1 MRIMVGPRCLLASLL
16 LSAFTA
22 IPTHAATDTL
32 PWVNAGSLSPYTVE
46 LAIDGRIV
54 STQLPAMIDN
64 HGAPYLRAVDM
75 LSVGLP
81 IALQEQVLVDGYPYL
96 PLRALDDYRVTAQ
109 TDLRRISLTSS
120 KAIATRESLAEE
132 SAPFQGPRKPIPPG
146 SDDIRKVTVRVIV
159 DQREIDRE
167 IVLLQQKDRWLIALD
182 TLQLLGLPPPDLAP
196 LSIDAQQYLVI
207 DTLWPYELTIDP
219 QWQLLSIDTRA
230 KQKVDHVEE
239 TWVALHVNESRQ
251 PRLIKA
257 FTDTQ
262 QRFYLNEETLRDSK
276 LHRPAASQAGE
287 ALYAVNDMPHVIP
300 VFDPKRQSLALYAGA
315 NAFYPNRLSGNEAQL
330 VEPDFDQQGALLNY
344 SLFGSHSDG
353 DSRLSGQFELGA
365 FLGRGFLSSQYLVK
379 DIGDEERKSIRLE
392 SNLRIDWPEQMR
404 SLTVGDTL
412 NDAGAWGRPARFG
425 GLKWGTNFSTQPG
438 FITFPTEII
447 AGNSVVPSTVDIFV
461 DNARRSS
468 ANVEPGP
475 FAITDV
481 PIVTGAGE
489 MRVVTRDL
497 FGRET
502 VVTRPFYASSRLLKP
517 GLHEYSYELGVLR
530 QNFTRQSNEYA
541 TGFASGTH
549 RYGFNSWF
557 TGELRAEF
565 SADQRALGTA
575 ANLVWPAVA
584 EFDVALA
591 ASTTPDGDNGELASI
606 GVRRQAR
613 RVSFGAMAT
622 WRSEDFAQLGTD
634 TTRAPD
640 ALESTAFAAVGLGRA
655 GSLSISH
662 VQRKRRDD
670 EDTEF
675 ATLQYSISLS
685 HNAHF
690 RLSYLEPLDGSLE
703 RNASASI
710 SLPFG
715 QRSSAMVS
723 SRSQSSESTH
733 RAEFRRN
740 LPAGNGFGYQLSAES
755 GERDRFEAGSR
766 WRNPFGLLSAQAA
779 QLDSLREYRAAFDG
793 GIALLDRRPY
803 FSQRLDQSFAL
814 VEVPD
819 MEDVSIYRDNQLLA
833 KTNRNGKAIVPGLR
847 DYQKNRIR
855 LGDAMLPL
863 DIEVASLERTTVPAY
878 RQGVK
883 LNFTIKHSHWVG
895 FRLFD
900 STGKPVPSGARFL
913 NAASGQQ
920 SSIGMD
926 GQGYIETGAG
936 EHTMQ
941 AWWRGNHCRFTLSI
955 PESSEAVTELGELQC
970 R

>member
-1 MRIMVGPRCLLASLL
+1 MVRSRWLLSPLL
-16 LSAFTA
+16 LLFSSFTA
-22 IPTHAATDTL
+22 IFTHAASDTL
-32 PWVNAGSLSPYTVE
+32 PWVNARSLSAHTIE
-46 LAIDGRIV
+46 LLVNGRIV
-54 STQLPAMIDN
+54 STQLPAMIDDQGN
-64 HGAPYLRAVDM
+64 PYLRAVDM

-81 IALQEQVLVDGYPYL
+81 IALQEQVLVDGYPFL
-96 PLRALDDYRVTAQ
+96 PLRNLDGYRVDAQ
-109 TDLRRISLTSS
+109 VGQHRISLTSS
-120 KAIATRESLAEE
+120 KSITDDKLLAEE
-132 SAPFQGPRKPIPPG
+132 SAPFQGPRKPIPRG

-159 DQREIDRE
+159 NQHEIDRK
-167 IVLLQQKDRWLIALD
+167 IVLLQQKDRWLIARD
-182 TLQLLGLPPPDLAP
+182 TVRSLGLPLPDLAP
-196 LSIDAQQYLVI
+196 LTIYGQQYLAI
-207 DTLWPYELTIDP
+207 DTLWPYDLTIDP
-219 QWQLLSIDTRA
+219 QWQLLSIDTRPD
-230 KQKVDHVEE
+230 QKIADVEE
-239 TWVALHVNESRQ
+239 TWVEFHVNEARQ

-257 FTDTQ
+257 FTDKQ
-262 QRFYLNEETLRDSK
+262 KRFYLNEETLKHSK
-276 LHRPAASQAGE
+276 LRTPVASAAGE
-287 ALYAVNDMPHVIP
+287 ELYAVDDMQHVIP

-315 NAFYPNRLSGNEAQL
+315 NAFYPNRLSGNEADF
-330 VEPDFDQQGALLNY
+330 VKPDFDQQGALLNY
-344 SLFGSHSDG
+344 ALFGSHSED

-379 DIGDEERKSIRLE
+379 NITDEARENIRLE

-404 SLTVGDTL
+404 SLIVGDTL

-468 ANVEPGP
+468 ADIEPGP

-481 PIVTGAGE
+481 PVVTGAGE

-530 QNFTRQSNEYA
+530 QNFTRESNDYA

-557 TGELRAEF
+557 TGELRAEL
-565 SADQRALGTA
+565 SADQSTLGTA

-591 ASTTPDGDNGELASI
+591 ASSTADGDSGELASV

-613 RVSFGAMAT
+613 RVSFGAMAA

-634 TTRAPD
+634 TARSPD
-640 ALESTAFAAVGLGRA
+640 ALESTAYAAVGLGKA
-655 GSLSISH
+655 GSLSVSH

-675 ATLQYSISLS
+675 ATLQYSISLP
-685 HNAHF
+685 HNAHLRF
-690 RLSYLEPLDGSLE
+690 SYLEPLDDSLE

-710 SLPFG
+710 SLPLG
-715 QRSSAMVS
+715 RRSSAMVS
-723 SRSQSSESTH
+723 SRNQSSESTH
-733 RAEFRRN
+733 RAELRRN

-755 GERDRFEAGSR
+755 GERERFEAGTS
-766 WRNPFGLLSAQAA
+766 WRNQVGLLSVQAA
-779 QLDSLREYRAAFDG
+779 QLDSQREYRASFDG
-793 GIALLDRRPY
+793 GIALMDRRPY

-819 MEDVSIYRDNQLLA
+819 MEGVSIYRDNQLLA
-833 KTNRNGKAIVPGLR
+833 KTNGDGKAIVPGLR
-847 DYQKNRIR
+847 DYQRNRIR
-855 LGDAMLPL
+855 LDDAMLPL

-883 LNFTIKHSHWVG
+883 LNFAIKHSRWVG
-895 FRLFD
+895 FRLLD

-920 SSIGMD
+920 SSIGRE

-936 EHTMQ
+936 DHTMQ
-941 AWWRGNHCRFTLSI
+941 AWWRDNHCRFKLNV
-955 PESSEAVTELGELQC
+955 PESAEPVTDLGELQC
-970 R
+970 L